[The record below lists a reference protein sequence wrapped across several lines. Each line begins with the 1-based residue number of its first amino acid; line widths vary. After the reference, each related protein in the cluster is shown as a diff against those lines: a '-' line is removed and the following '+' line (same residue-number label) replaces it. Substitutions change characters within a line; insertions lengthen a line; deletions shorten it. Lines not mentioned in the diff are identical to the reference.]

1 MSTDTYIDPV
11 FTTEL
16 REWVQNDTEPY
27 IPNEVAGSAWN
38 KGLPKEMQPHYGKTL
53 TEEHKKKCSEAKMG
67 EKNGFYGKKHSPE
80 TQKKMREAQAN
91 RTSESYEGNREK
103 MRGVKNPFY
112 GKTHSPEA
120 LKKMSAVHKG
130 KTISEETKKK
140 MSESIK
146 KMWAKKQ
153 LPNLS

>member
-1 MSTDTYIDPV
+1 
-11 FTTEL
+11 
-16 REWVQNDTEPY
+16 
-27 IPNEVAGSAWN
+27 
-38 KGLPKEMQPHYGKTL
+38 
-53 TEEHKKKCSEAKMG
+53 
-67 EKNGFYGKKHSPE
+67 
-80 TQKKMREAQAN
+80 
-91 RTSESYEGNREK
+91 

-120 LKKMSAVHKG
+120 LKKMSVVHKG

>member
-1 MSTDTYIDPV
+1 MSTNTYIDPV

-27 IPNEVAGSAWN
+27 IPNESEVPPWN
-38 KGLPKEMQPHYGKTL
+38 KGFSMNVG
-53 TEEHKKKCSEAKMG
+53 EE
-67 EKNGFYGKKHSPE
+67 NPFYGKKHSPE
-80 TQKKMREAQAN
+80 TRKKMRDAAAN